1 MSKTWEPEWTEP
13 PAETLDA
20 LVRWGNFGADAVVIN
35 GRRDG
40 RFAVPADE
48 TRAAV
53 RAALRLLLANGLI
66 QAVPLAPDQ
75 AVALAPPGGWM
86 P

>member
-1 MSKTWEPEWTEP
+1 MSGNWPPEWTEP
-13 PAETLDA
+13 DSVTLDA
-20 LVRWGNFGADAVVIN
+20 LVRLGTFGAATVVLD
-35 GRRDG
+35 GRRAG

-66 QAVPLAPDQ
+66 QAVPLDSDRF
-75 AVALAPPGGWM
+75 VALDPPGGWM

>member
-1 MSKTWEPEWTEP
+1 MSGPWDADWSEPD
-13 PAETLDA
+13 AGTLDA
-20 LVRWGNFGADAVVIN
+20 LVQLGTFGADSVVLN

-40 RFAVPADE
+40 TFAVPADE

-66 QAVPLAPDQ
+66 QAVPRAPDQ
-75 AVALAPPGGWM
+75 YVALDPPGGWAQ
-86 P
+86 